1 MLVLLVSIS
10 VAGVDPEIVKSVGT
24 LVSLNCKQ
32 EALLLK
38 LKNMCHCSW

>member
-1 MLVLLVSIS
+1 MLVLLMSKS
-10 VAGVDPEIVKSVGT
+10 VAVVDPEIVKSVDT
-24 LVSLNCKQ
+24 LVTLNCKQ